1 MRRFKRLMHS
11 NLLSKLKRSSRTL
24 LESDFMLARSVG
36 EAAVS
41 WEPDERESYMAANQC
56 DSSQP
61 TVCGSKLN
69 PVALQLLAPASRVCL
84 ELAVVLMNMALVMS
98 LTATTQRRLVLSAP
112 PACCMTLKHGKSSL

>member
-1 MRRFKRLMHS
+1 
-11 NLLSKLKRSSRTL
+11 
-24 LESDFMLARSVG
+24 MLARSVG
-36 EAAVS
+36 EAAVH
-41 WEPDERESYMAANQC
+41 WEPDERESYMAADQC

-61 TVCGSKLN
+61 TVCRSKLN
-69 PVALQLLAPASRVCL
+69 QVALQLLAPASRVCL